1 MAFSKILV
9 HSKTIKNAK
18 KLSTFGENDSCCL
31 TNFLH
36 ISRTYNQINCR
47 NIWFAKV
54 TIILIMMAQVL
65 FSIFFPKKTRTLMSV
80 RFQKKSKHGSLRT
93 KHSWNFQVC
102 HSSLGN
108 FRQIW
113 SFTPGN
119 TQLLGI
125 LNHTATN
132 KLFSA
137 ISILLKFSFLS
148 FNVYLLKICYL

>member
-65 FSIFFPKKTRTLMSV
+65 FSIFFPKKTRTLMSL

-93 KHSWNFQVC
+93 YIFEN
-102 HSSLGN
+102 
-108 FRQIW
+108 
-113 SFTPGN
+113 TPGIFRFVTLALEISDKFEASLPEIHN
-119 TQLLGI
+119 CWAYWITLLQTSFFQL
-125 LNHTATN
+125 
-132 KLFSA
+132 FP
-137 ISILLKFSFLS
+137 FF
-148 FNVYLLKICYL
+148 